1 MNTLSIKQLSILALF
16 FSIQS
21 CSFVASDSDKEK
33 LTVTKSFNQ
42 NWSFT
47 LDGGQPVTV
56 NLPHTPRIEPL
67 VVNDQWQ
74 GIHTY
79 TKEFDIQSP
88 GDGITIIHFEGVMHD
103 ATVYVNNTQ
112 VKRHLGGY
120 LPFSVDLSKY
130 IKEGKNELRVE
141 VSNTDNLVIPPGKP
155 LSGLDFNYY
164 GGIYRD
170 VWMISKKDIYITDPF
185 IENTSNAGWLIHF
198 DDVSYE
204 NAKGFL
210 RLQLRNESTN
220 ISETEVNVNL
230 TLDSVTHSFVE
241 KVSLN
246 QSETKDLKIPI
257 EISNP
262 SLWSTTSPKLYD
274 LSVEIKAEGLIYDQI
289 AEKVG
294 IRKIELTEDGF
305 FLNGEKQFI
314 RGTNRHQEYP
324 YIGYA
329 ISNNANFRDALK
341 IKNAGFDLVRL
352 SHYPQDQSF
361 LDACDELGL
370 LAMNAIPGWQHFEE
384 GDFVE
389 NSYQDIRDMVRRDR
403 NHPSVIFW
411 EISLNESGM
420 TKEYMEKA
428 NDILREELPFEDTYS
443 AGWIDDPS
451 YDLFIPARQ
460 HAKPPYYWNDYLEG
474 TRNIFIAEYGDWEY
488 YAHNAGF
495 NQTAFE
501 DLSDEE
507 RNSRQ
512 LRGHGEQRLLQQALN
527 FQEAANSNR
536 KGQSGTIGHAN
547 WLMFDYNRGYAN
559 DLEASGISDIFRIP
573 KFAYYFYRSQR
584 PPDEEINH
592 PMVDQGPMVKIA
604 NYWTEDSPTNIRV
617 FSNCDQVE
625 LYLNDS
631 LIMVK
636 DPTVNQFSDHLVH
649 PPFEFVVDHFE
660 PGKLTAIGLI
670 DGKMIV
676 KDSVSTPGD
685 PTNIRLS
692 IDSLGRTT
700 EELEDVF
707 FVYSEITDSEGNLVP
722 TASHQITF
730 ELQGVGELIGENPVN
745 AEAGVATILFKGVPS
760 ANKITA
766 SSDRQYSLTLN
777 TLD

>member
-1 MNTLSIKQLSILALF
+1 MKQLLVLAFF

-21 CSFVASDSDKEK
+21 CSFVTSDLNKESR
-33 LTVTKSFNQ
+33 TVIESLNQ
-42 NWSFT
+42 NWSFA
-47 LDGGQPVTV
+47 LKEEQPITV
-56 NLPHTPRIEPL
+56 NLPHTPKIEPL

-79 TKEFDIQSP
+79 TKLFNIQNP
-88 GDGITIIHFEGVMHD
+88 GEGATIIHFEGVMHD
-103 ATVYVNNTQ
+103 ATVYVNDVE

-120 LPFSVDLSKY
+120 LPFSVDLSKH
-130 IKEGKNELRVE
+130 IKDGQNELRVE
-141 VSNTDNLVIPPGKP
+141 VSNEDNVVIPPGKP

-170 VWMISKKDIYITDPF
+170 VWIIRKNDIYITDPF
-185 IENTSNAGWLIHF
+185 VENTSSAGWLIHF
-198 DDVSYE
+198 DDISHE
-204 NAKGFL
+204 KAKGFI
-210 RLQLRNESTN
+210 RLQLKNESKRAP
-220 ISETEVNVNL
+220 ETEVKVSL
-230 TLDSVTHSFVE
+230 TYESIIHSFTE

-257 EISNP
+257 EILNP
-262 SLWSTTSPKLYD
+262 SLWSTTSPSLYD
-274 LSVEIKAEGLIYDQI
+274 LSVEITAGGLVYDQI
-289 AEKVG
+289 IEKVG
-294 IRKIELTEDGF
+294 IRKIELTKDGF

-352 SHYPQDQSF
+352 SHYPQDKSF

-389 NSYQDIRDMVRRDR
+389 NSYQDIRDMIRRDR
-403 NHPSVIFW
+403 NHPSVVFW
-411 EISLNESGM
+411 EVSLNESGM
-420 TKEYMEKA
+420 TEEYMKTA
-428 NDILREELPFEDTYS
+428 NDILKNELPFQDTYS
-443 AGWIDDPS
+443 AGWIDHPS

-460 HAKPPYYWNDYLEG
+460 HAKPPYYWNDYMNG

-512 LRGHGEQRLLQQALN
+512 LRAYGEQRLLQQALN

-536 KGQSGTIGHAN
+536 KGLSGTIGHAN

-573 KFAYYFYRSQR
+573 KFAYYFYKSQR
-584 PPDEEINH
+584 PPTEEINH

-604 NYWTEDSPTNIRV
+604 SYWTEESPTNVRV
-617 FSNCDQVE
+617 YSNCEQIE

-631 LIMVK
+631 LIGVK
-636 DPTVNQFSDHLVH
+636 DPTINQFSDHLAY

-660 PGKLTAIGLI
+660 PGKLMAIGLI
-670 DGKMIV
+670 DGTFAV
-676 KDSVSTPGD
+676 KDSVSTPGE

-692 IDSLGRTT
+692 IDSLRHNT

-707 FVYSEITDSEGNLVP
+707 FVYAEITDSEGNLVP
-722 TASHQITF
+722 TASHKITF
-730 ELQGVGELIGENPVN
+730 ELQGYGELIGENPIN
-745 AEAGVATILFKGVPS
+745 AEAGIATILFKGELS
-760 ANKITA
+760 TNKVTA
-766 SSDRQYSLTLN
+766 SSDQRYPLTLSMTN
-777 TLD
+777 